1 MDLKVWLIFAVAIVV
16 IVLGILTIVLNLKSK
31 GKSVDYYALFIM
43 GVIWAVAGFF
53 LNIKI
58 FSGIG
63 LLFILIGLFKKSK
76 WKENKKNWKRLNQ
89 DEKRLVLIMII
100 VLGLL
105 VLAGVYILVLINNG
119 TI

>member
-1 MDLKVWLIFAVAIVV
+1 MLIFGIAIIV
-16 IVLGILTIVLNLKSK
+16 ILLGILTIVLNLKDK
-31 GKSVDYYALFIM
+31 KKSIDYYSLFIM
-43 GVIWAVAGFF
+43 GVVWTIAGVI
-53 LNIKI
+53 LDIKI

-63 LLFILIGLFKKSK
+63 LVFLLIGLFKKSK
-76 WKENKKNWKRLNQ
+76 WKENKKNWKRLNK

-105 VLAGVYILVLINNG
+105 VLAGVYALTLINNG